1 MNKLLSMRITTFA
14 GISFLCAASLTACR
28 SNTTYRIP
36 TRENILVE
44 RIGDPTEQAEFE
56 QNYRDFAIFCK
67 NNLLN
72 SEETTLVPILSGYQS
87 FLTLLA
93 ASEGDTYNQVAQVL
107 QTNAPDEYS
116 LVQGFN
122 GLIRTQNLEKSP
134 QEKTPTQ
141 VGSSFWMIWPILVEA
156 PFAEEMAARIRT
168 DVVRLGSTGITAQNA
183 IQDWLDQFL
192 PQTAARKP
200 GLTRENPIINLG
212 VTQITASFVLTSTSN
227 SNGTTWQGDS
237 SDGLLTFSA
246 ESSSKSSSQPT
257 PKKTETLTSKVDFT
271 DLIRAAKSD
280 QLITGPNDFRNMSI
294 DLIPQADPAGVA
306 QMIHSSTINLSI
318 SGSNPFA
325 QSTTFTFEIKD
336 KKTRFPLILGKVSK
350 N

>member
-1 MNKLLSMRITTFA
+1 MRFATLA
-14 GISFLCAASLTACR
+14 GISLICAATLTACR
-28 SNTTYRIP
+28 SNTTYKIP
-36 TRENILVE
+36 TRENDLVE
-44 RIGDPTEQAEFE
+44 RNADPTEQVEFE

-67 NNLLN
+67 TNLLKT
-72 SEETTLVPILSGYQS
+72 EETNLLPVLSGYQS

-122 GLIRTQNLEKSP
+122 GLIRTHNLEKSP
-134 QEKTPTQ
+134 QAKTPTQ
-141 VGSSFWMIWPILVEA
+141 FGSSFWMIWPILVEP

-192 PQTAARKP
+192 PQTVARKP
-200 GLTRENPIINLG
+200 GLTRENPVINLG
-212 VTQITASFVLTSTSN
+212 VTQITASFELTASTK
-227 SNGTTWQGDS
+227 SNGRTWQGDS
-237 SDGLLTFSA
+237 ADGLLTFSA
-246 ESSSKSSSQPT
+246 ECFGKSSPQRT
-257 PKKTETLTSKVDFT
+257 PEKTEVLTSKVDFT
-271 DLIRAAKSD
+271 ELIRAAKSD

-306 QMIHSSTINLSI
+306 QMIHSATINLTI

-325 QSTTFTFEIKD
+325 QNSTFTFEIKD
-336 KKTRFPLILGKVSK
+336 KRTGLPLILGKFSK
-350 N
+350 E

>member
-1 MNKLLSMRITTFA
+1 MRITTFA
-14 GISFLCAASLTACR
+14 GISFLCAISLTACR
-28 SNTTYRIP
+28 SNTTYKIP
-36 TRENILVE
+36 TRENSLVE
-44 RIGDPTEQAEFE
+44 RTADPTEQAEFE
-56 QNYRDFAIFCK
+56 QNYRDFANSCK
-67 NNLLN
+67 INLLS
-72 SEETTLVPILSGYQS
+72 SEETQILPVLSGYQS

-93 ASEGDTYNQVAQVL
+93 GSEGDTYNQVAQVL

-122 GLIRTQNLEKSP
+122 GLIRTQNIEKSP

-141 VGSSFWMIWPILVEA
+141 VGSSFWMIWPILVEP

-183 IQDWLDQFL
+183 IQNWLDQFL
-192 PQTAARKP
+192 PQTVARKP

-212 VTQITASFVLTSTSN
+212 VTQITASFELKATTN
-227 SNGTTWQGDS
+227 SDGTTWQGDS
-237 SDGLLTFSA
+237 ADGLLTFSA
-246 ESSSKSSSQPT
+246 NSSGKTSSQQT
-257 PKKTETLTSKVDFT
+257 PMKNEQITSKVDFT
-271 DLIRAAKSD
+271 ELIRAAKSD

-306 QMIHSSTINLSI
+306 QMFHSATIHLSI

-336 KKTRFPLILGKVSK
+336 KKTRLPLILGKVSK